1 MHHFYIKIEL
11 LYYIMEN
18 PEIYM
23 TEPLLANGD
32 PNPLHPEELQRR
44 STICRTIAK
53 KLDNTYHADGTY
65 DKVKKIRP
73 MYLYV
78 LRMFDYMDRR
88 YSYNSFLR
96 SCYSKTTEF
105 ISILHTEMELL
116 AQNDPD
122 EAKKYRYMNIFLKNM
137 VSFRI
142 KCIQSTLAQYSKLPG
157 HIPLVLRSHIV
168 SYITY
173 LPINL

>member
-1 MHHFYIKIEL
+1 MA
-11 LYYIMEN
+11 N
-18 PEIYM
+18 PESSM
-23 TEPLLANGD
+23 TDPLLTNGE
-32 PNPLHPEELQRR
+32 PNPGHPEELRRR
-44 STICRTIAK
+44 STICRTIAG
-53 KLDNTYHADGTY
+53 KLDQTYRADGTHS
-65 DKVKKIRP
+65 KVKTIRP

-88 YSYNSFLR
+88 YIYNSFLR

-105 ISILHTEMELL
+105 ISILRNEMGLL

-122 EAKKYRYMNIFLKNM
+122 EAKKHRYMNIFLKNM

-142 KCIQSTLAQYSKLPG
+142 KCIQSTMAQYSKIPG
-157 HIPLVLRSHIV
+157 RLPLVLRSHIV

>member
-1 MHHFYIKIEL
+1 
-11 LYYIMEN
+11 
-18 PEIYM
+18 M
-23 TEPLLANGD
+23 TELLLANGD

-44 STICRTIAK
+44 ATICRTIAR
-53 KLDNTYHADGTY
+53 KLDNTYHAEGTY
-65 DKVKKIRP
+65 YKVKKIRP

-78 LRMFDYMDRR
+78 LRVFDYMDKR
-88 YSYNSFLR
+88 YTYNSFLR

-105 ISILHTEMELL
+105 ISILHNEMGFL
-116 AQNDPD
+116 AHNDPG
-122 EAKKYRYMNIFLKNM
+122 EANKYRYMKIFLKNM

-157 HIPLVLRSHIV
+157 HFPLVLRSHIV

-173 LPINL
+173 LPINS

>member
-1 MHHFYIKIEL
+1 MA
-11 LYYIMEN
+11 N
-18 PEIYM
+18 PEIYTM
-23 TEPLLANGD
+23 EPLLVNGD

-53 KLDNTYHADGTY
+53 KLDNTYQAEGTY
-65 DKVKKIRP
+65 SKVKTIRP

-78 LRMFDYMDRR
+78 LRMFDYMDTR
-88 YSYNSFLR
+88 YIYNCFLR

-105 ISILHTEMELL
+105 ISILRHDMEFL
-116 AQNDPD
+116 AHDDPD
-122 EAKKYRYMNIFLKNM
+122 EAKEHRYMKIFLKNM

-157 HIPLVLRSHIV
+157 HFPLVLRSHIV

-173 LPINL
+173 LPINS